1 MDELATTTPPALLLR
16 VPEVCE
22 LLAIGRS
29 TVYLLLARGELDAV
43 HIGRSVRIT
52 TESAVAYVELRK
64 STGRFLPTR

>member
-1 MDELATTTPPALLLR
+1 MDESTTTSPPALLLR

-22 LLAIGRS
+22 LLAVGRS
-29 TVYLLLARGELDAV
+29 TVYLLMARGELDAV

-64 STGRFLPTR
+64 STGQYLPSR

>member
-1 MDELATTTPPALLLR
+1 MDESTTTTQPLLLR

-22 LLAIGRS
+22 LLAVGRS
-29 TVYLLLARGELDAV
+29 TVYLLMARGELDAV

-64 STGRFLPTR
+64 SSGRFLPTR